1 MQFSIVFL
9 QREKN
14 PGFTGK
20 DLVGCSRIR
29 VSQECAWQVNVTG
42 EWSCGRTRCHSGR
55 TPEGRTRYFELCP
68 RRVDIVPFNKISS
81 LSGDFN
87 WFKHFRYIF
96 KLDYWHVNAANLW
109 QADII
114 WKPSSSNTNT
124 ATKVFWSRAIVFPSV
139 TVLLCPSAAQMTPAS
154 SAGQQPP
161 TQTQQMMGVGGMMGP
176 HQGGPAP
183 ANATSYVMQQAAG
196 YPTQ

>member
-1 MQFSIVFL
+1 MYKTLANNKWHYWSTAAGLKIIFGRWPHTMTVQRNFCLVKSRFWPVKILGKKLTNPCAIFYCNFLVLFSIL

-96 KLDYWHVNAANLW
+96 KLDYWDVNAVNLW

-114 WKPSSSNTNT
+114 WKPS
-124 ATKVFWSRAIVFPSV
+124 
-139 TVLLCPSAAQMTPAS
+139 
-154 SAGQQPP
+154 
-161 TQTQQMMGVGGMMGP
+161 
-176 HQGGPAP
+176 
-183 ANATSYVMQQAAG
+183 
-196 YPTQ
+196 